1 MFGILWQ
8 VSSVLAAA
16 ALLTIG
22 TSLLSIILPLS
33 LARAEVSTELTG
45 IVMAAYYAGLMF
57 GARYGIA
64 IITRIGHI
72 RAFAGFAAICC
83 AAVLS
88 HPLWVDPLP
97 WIVLRLISGF
107 CLAGLF
113 ATMESWLND
122 ITNNQTRGR
131 VLGVYLMTSYIAAA
145 IGQLMVNVWDVW
157 QVYPYLVAGLIVSLS
172 LVPVVL
178 TRVMAPDITQVTPL
192 SLRRLLHISP
202 LAVVGTF
209 CSGLLMGAFYGL
221 GAVYGQ
227 LIQLDVFGISIFLAG
242 LVLGGFLLQFPI
254 GKLSD
259 VLDRRTVMAVV
270 MAVAVVLSVVGALL
284 PSFTGNI
291 WAYVAI
297 AALVGG
303 PFSVVYPLALGQAF
317 DYLPKDSY
325 VAASGG
331 LLLSYAIGA
340 TLGPIVCSFLIG
352 QVGSIAFFGFF
363 AVVCLLLCGFVI
375 LRMRARTA
383 LPASEQEVY
392 QAVPVNS
399 PIAAE
404 LDPRGPEETGGGAGP
419 EAGADTAVG
428 AGVP

>member
-1 MFGILWQ
+1 MFGVLWQ

-16 ALLTIG
+16 GLLTVG

-33 LARAEVSTELTG
+33 LARADVSTEMTG
-45 IVMAAYYAGLMF
+45 IVMAAYYGGLML

-64 IITRIGHI
+64 IITRTGHI

-88 HPLWVDPLP
+88 HPLWVDPAP
-97 WIVLRLISGF
+97 WIVLRLVSGF

-122 ITNNQTRGR
+122 STSNQTRGR
-131 VLGVYLMTSYIAAA
+131 VLGVYLMTSYVSAA
-145 IGQLMVNVWDVW
+145 IGQLMVNLWDVW

-178 TRVMAPDITQVTPL
+178 TRERAPDIAKVEPL
-192 SLRRLLHISP
+192 KLTELLRISP
-202 LAVVGTF
+202 LAVVGTL

-227 LIQLDVFGISIFLAG
+227 LVQLDVLGISIFLSA

-270 MAVAVVLSVVGALL
+270 MAVAAALSVAGALL
-284 PSFTGNI
+284 PSFTHEF
-291 WAYVAI
+291 WAFALI

-317 DYLPKDSY
+317 DYLPKERY

-331 LLLSYAIGA
+331 LLFSYAIGA
-340 TLGPIVCSFLIG
+340 TLGPVVCSFLMGQIG
-352 QVGSIAFFGFF
+352 AVAFFGFF
-363 AVVCLLLCGFVI
+363 AAVCFLLFAFVVY
-375 LRMRARTA
+375 RMRVRTA
-383 LPASEQEVY
+383 LPAGEQEVY

-404 LDPRGPEETGGGAGP
+404 LDPRSAPQEE
-419 EAGADTAVG
+419 EAEAPPPMA
-428 AGVP
+428 A